1 MAAGKEWRGR
11 WPVLTPRCPHYQ
23 GMVLAVL
30 GALLA
35 GLLVMLAGIYNV
47 AASSRHFA
55 ITDYLLKLVLHRSIA
70 TYSLG
75 IDPLPLDRPGMAEL
89 GARHFAAGC
98 QPCHAG
104 PDRAQSPI
112 AAGMYPPAPA
122 LGDIVGRWDDAE
134 LFWIVRHG
142 LKFTGMPQWPGDGRD
157 DEVWPVVAFMR
168 QLPDMPVERYMAL
181 TGTERSG
188 FSFEGGA
195 ATLARCARCHGD
207 ARTTPVADLVPP
219 LQGQNRDYLV
229 RAMEEYTADL
239 RQSGMMEP
247 VAVAL
252 SPETIREL
260 ADAYAR
266 MPTVTAPSPGRGLAA
281 TGEVIARRGLREQ
294 NVGACLSCHDGSRSA
309 QFPRLDGMSQPYMA
323 QQLRLFRDGVRG
335 GTPHAEMMRSVAAR
349 LTDRQI
355 DDVTAWLAARS
366 AAGAEGAP

>member
-1 MAAGKEWRGR
+1 MA
-11 WPVLTPRCPHYQ
+11 LT
-23 GMVLAVL
+23 VL
-30 GALLA
+30 GAVLA
-35 GLLVMLAGIYNV
+35 GLLVVLAGIYNV
-47 AASSRHFA
+47 GASSQHFA
-55 ITDYLLKLVLHRSIA
+55 FTDRLLKLVLNRSIA

-75 IDPLPLDRPGMAEL
+75 IKPVSLDRPGMVEL

-104 PDRAQSPI
+104 PGKTQNPI
-112 AAGMYPPAPA
+112 AAGMYPAAPA
-122 LGDIVGRWDDAE
+122 LSDNVGRWDNAE

-142 LKFTGMPQWPGDGRD
+142 LKFTGMPQWPGEGRD

-168 QLPDMPVERYMAL
+168 QLPDMPVERYEAL
-181 TGTERSG
+181 TGREGNG
-188 FSFEGGA
+188 FSFAGGA
-195 ATLARCARCHGD
+195 ATLALCANCHGD
-207 ARTTPVADLVPP
+207 AGRPPVSDLAPP

-229 RAMEEYTADL
+229 RAMAEYAADQ

-247 VAVAL
+247 VSVVL

-266 MPTVTAPSPGRGLAA
+266 MPTITASPPVRGQAA
-281 TGEVIARRGLREQ
+281 AGEVIARRGLREQ

-323 QQLRLFRDGVRG
+323 QQLRLFRDKVRG
-335 GTPHAEMMRSVAAR
+335 GTPHAEMMRAVAAR

-355 DDVTAWLAARS
+355 DDVTAWLAGRS
-366 AAGAEGAP
+366 ASGAEGAP

>member
-1 MAAGKEWRGR
+1 MLARR
-11 WPVLTPRCPHYQ
+11 RPLHH
-23 GMVLAVL
+23 GMVLTVL

-35 GLLVMLAGIYNV
+35 GLLVALAGIYNV

-55 ITDYLLKLVLHRSIA
+55 FTDRLLKLVLNRSIA

-75 IDPLPLDRPGMAEL
+75 IEPLPMDRPGMVEL

-104 PDRAQSPI
+104 PGKAQNPI
-112 AAGMYPPAPA
+112 AAGMYPAAPA
-122 LGDIVGRWDDAE
+122 LGDNVGHWNDAE

-157 DEVWPVVAFMR
+157 DEIWPVVAFMR
-168 QLPDMPVERYMAL
+168 QLPDMPAARYKAL
-181 TGTERSG
+181 TGTEGSG

-195 ATLARCARCHGD
+195 ATLALCANCHGD
-207 ARTTPVADLVPP
+207 ARRPPVSDLAPP

-229 RAMEEYTADL
+229 RAMAEYAADQ

-260 ADAYAR
+260 AGTYAA
-266 MPTVTAPSPGRGLAA
+266 MSPIAAPSPDRGNEA

-294 NVGACLSCHDGSRSA
+294 NVGACLSCHDGGRSM

-355 DDVTAWLAARS
+355 DDVTAWLAGRS
-366 AAGAEGAP
+366 TSGPQGAP